1 MITTTLYCG
10 TIGKCLKTIC
20 HGFIQAMWG
29 KLGRWKLFGSPLEAE
44 LAGRL
49 NNITFFN
56 KMWYNSGAI
65 LELYHKVIIWMK
77 NIFLLPTFI
86 GNVGKHFARHLN
98 NITFH
103 LINITFHLINITFYL
118 INITFHLINI
128 TFYLINITTFHL
140 INITFYLINI
150 TFNLINITFHLI
162 NITFHLINFTF
173 HLINIT
179 FYLINITNATE

>member
-1 MITTTLYCG
+1 MGVFVVRWDFLMIYSQRYLIFPILSRMEITTSSLTTFMVPPPQKSICLLWKRKSRALMDYSFRQMLKPRRTPAALYNVHLV
-10 TIGKCLKTIC
+10 K
-20 HGFIQAMWG
+20 
-29 KLGRWKLFGSPLEAE
+29 R
-44 LAGRL
+44 GRL

-103 LINITFHLINITFYL
+103 LINITFYL

-150 TFNLINITFHLI
+150 TF
-162 NITFHLINFTF
+162 
-173 HLINIT
+173 
-179 FYLINITNATE
+179 

>member
-1 MITTTLYCG
+1 MLCYYLEDWRDLDVNAICVWHD
-10 TIGKCLKTIC
+10 TIC
-20 HGFIQAMWG
+20 NRSHLLITINCCYDPAIFSTDQ
-29 KLGRWKLFGSPLEAE
+29 E
-44 LAGRL
+44 GRL

-56 KMWYNSGAI
+56 KMWYNSGVI

-103 LINITFHLINITFYL
+103 LINITFHLINITFHL

-128 TFYLINITTFHL
+128 TFYLINITFH
-140 INITFYLINI
+140 
-150 TFNLINITFHLI
+150 LINITFHLI
-162 NITFHLINFTF
+162 NITFHLINITF
-173 HLINIT
+173 HPINIT